1 MNKKIYLSMCNKN
14 GCSGPVHV
22 VEPGDTLYG
31 IAQKYHTRVRVL
43 LDLNPFV
50 DIYNLQPGDEICI
63 PSGPP
68 TVQAGFKPYVVKP
81 KETVGEIL
89 KKLSVSGEG
98 QQGAVRPHASSG
110 NDSARSDAEG
120 AAGSKDA
127 GRGKDV
133 RRLGHGMRKA
143 DDPDG
148 ISCGKKW
155 LKRKNEICLTRKNP
169 VVE

>member
-63 PSGPP
+63 PSDQTPG
-68 TVQAGFKPYVVKP
+68 QIGFRPYVVKQN
-81 KETVGEIL
+81 ETVGDIL
-89 KKLSVSGEG
+89 KNLSMSFEELARVNKVLSNLTL
-98 QQGAVRPHASSG
+98 RPG
-110 NDSARSDAEG
+110 TILLVPAEKIK
-120 AAGSKDA
+120 S
-127 GRGKDV
+127 
-133 RRLGHGMRKA
+133 
-143 DDPDG
+143 
-148 ISCGKKW
+148 
-155 LKRKNEICLTRKNP
+155 
-169 VVE
+169 

>member
-89 KKLSVSGEG
+89 KKLSVSFEDL
-98 QQGAVRPHASSG
+98 ARVNKVLSDLTLRPG
-110 NDSARSDAEG
+110 TILL
-120 AAGSKDA
+120 
-127 GRGKDV
+127 V
-133 RRLGHGMRKA
+133 PMRKEPREVGMPEEERTSA
-143 DDPDG
+143 VSG
-148 ISCGKKW
+148 MA
-155 LKRKNEICLTRKNP
+155 
-169 VVE
+169 